1 MPMQSYP
8 EIARQMVED
17 MARIA
22 SAEPERAI
30 AYQGAPGAYSHI
42 AARAFAPDCHP
53 LPCFSFQDAMD
64 AVKDGRAARAIIPI
78 ENSQHGRVA
87 DIHFLLP
94 ESGLTIV
101 AEYFLPVRHCL
112 LAKGEGPYTAAVSH
126 PQALGQT
133 RHYLRAHGLEP
144 INYPDTAG
152 AAAFV
157 AESSEPGLCA
167 VASQLAGE
175 VFGLKVVEQGIEDAA
190 HNMTRFVVLAA
201 HRDDPMPD
209 VSKVMTTFIFEVKN
223 IPAALFMALSGF
235 ATNGINMTKLESYI
249 RDGSFAAAEFYAD
262 IEGMP
267 GQPAVDR
274 ALEVLGYHSK
284 WVRILG
290 SYPQAMSRE

>member
-1 MPMQSYP
+1 MQSYP
-8 EIARQMVED
+8 QIARALVDD

-22 SAEPERAI
+22 ADAPDRAI
-30 AYQGAPGAYSHI
+30 AFQGAPGAYSHI
-42 AARAFAPDCHP
+42 AAQEFAPDWHP
-53 LPCFSFQDAMD
+53 LPCYSFEDAMD
-64 AVKDGRAARAIIPI
+64 AVKDSRAARAIIPI

-101 AEYFLPVRHCL
+101 AEHFLPVRHCL
-112 LAKGEGPYTAAVSH
+112 LARGDGPYRAAVSH

-133 RHYLRAHGLEP
+133 RRYLRANDIQP
-144 INYPDTAG
+144 MTYADTAG

-157 AESSEPGLCA
+157 AESDDSGLCA
-167 VASQLAGE
+167 VASRLAGE
-175 VFGLKVVEQGIEDAA
+175 VFGLRIVAEGIEDAE
-190 HNMTRFVVLAA
+190 HNMTRFVVLSA
-201 HRDDPMPD
+201 HRDDPLPGD
-209 VSKVMTTFIFEVKN
+209 GQAMTTLIFEVKN

-249 RDGSFAAAEFYAD
+249 RGGSFSAAEFYAD
-262 IEGMP
+262 FDGMP
-267 GQPAVDR
+267 GDPAVDR

-290 SYPQAMSRE
+290 SYPQALPRE

>member
-1 MPMQSYP
+1 
-8 EIARQMVED
+8 MVD
-17 MARIA
+17 DLARIA
-22 SAEPERAI
+22 SDAPQQTI
-30 AYQGAPGAYSHI
+30 AFQGAPGAYSHI
-42 AARAFAPDCHP
+42 AARQFAPHWHA
-53 LPCFSFQDAMD
+53 LPCYSFEDAMD
-64 AVKDGRAARAIIPI
+64 SVKDGRAARAIIPI

-112 LAKGEGPYTAAVSH
+112 LAKGKGPFHAALSH

-133 RHYLRAHGLEP
+133 RQYLRTHDIRPTSYA
-144 INYPDTAG
+144 DTAG

-157 AESSEPGLCA
+157 AESDDPGLCA
-167 VASQLAGE
+167 VASRLAGE
-175 VFGLKVVEQGIEDAA
+175 VFGLDIIAEGIEDAE

-201 HRDDPMPD
+201 HRDDPLPGTGE
-209 VSKVMTTFIFEVKN
+209 VMTTFIFEVKN

-249 RDGSFAAAEFYAD
+249 RGGSFAAAEFYAD

-267 GQPAVDR
+267 GNPAVDR

-290 SYPQAMSRE
+290 SYPQALARV